1 VRRTPSAVE
10 PVSPHDQ
17 RPQEEMILHLERDQ
31 LVSETARPVPR
42 ATLARH
48 TILMLWGLRFFVI
61 VVGAMVLYT
70 FVDQLH

>member
-1 VRRTPSAVE
+1 
-10 PVSPHDQ
+10 
-17 RPQEEMILHLERDQ
+17 MILHLERDQ